1 MSAARREAGLRLA
14 ASAVLLLATAALG
27 ACEDE
32 PSVADGADASDAIDA
47 DADTDAADADTDA
60 ADADASAESW
70 PCRPDGVAPPHAP
83 GAPYL
88 GVHANPQNN
97 DLVRCALSG
106 DWEQRWHALQGLAIA
121 QPNTFSPDGA
131 TLYVTTSARADD
143 GCTVHALDAESGE
156 ARWCRAEP
164 DALGGSVAVDADGN
178 LYATLRGGVV
188 SFDPGGAERWR
199 RAYEL
204 PDGSPGGP
212 TGLHLHPAGFVAL
225 AAGNGAVEL
234 LARDTG
240 EPAATLDV
248 YVDAGLPRVE
258 RPGLA
263 VDLEPLLPEEVID
276 DFVATFGSVDQLL
289 AIFAGIGSQWTDNT
303 IGVAPDGTLYGI
315 GSGYDADSGAV
326 VQVRVEPVAGEG
338 GGVTLSP
345 GWIATFSGGSASS
358 PSISPDGRYLKVTD
372 GNSTAGLLNPAS
384 VDARALVFD
393 IDACDENT
401 DADELPE
408 RCAPAL
414 VVPLRSG
421 PALGASPM
429 LDDLEHYVW
438 EVQFAALFDN
448 DVPDLIR
455 YDGVD
460 EVWPLHLPGDAVW
473 SSVLTVTDEHIVG
486 TATRFTESSVRLLS
500 IELPATAISEVVAID
515 RATGRLV
522 FSAPITDD
530 STSTVTVGPD
540 GSLYVTQ
547 LGLLSGF
554 ALETRITGGIIRFA
568 PR

>member
-1 MSAARREAGLRLA
+1 MSERRPSLRARLA
-14 ASAVLLLATAALG
+14 PAAVLLLSGALASACAEDAA
-27 ACEDE
+27 E
-32 PSVADGADASDAIDA
+32 PEADAADVADSDADVAGADATDVA
-47 DADTDAADADTDA
+47 DAEA
-60 ADADASAESW
+60 W

-83 GAPYL
+83 GTPYL

-131 TLYVTTSARADD
+131 TLYVTTSARAED
-143 GCTVHALDAESGE
+143 GCTVHALDAASGA
-156 ARWCRAEP
+156 ARWCRAET

-188 SFDPGGAERWR
+188 SFAADGAERWR
-199 RAYEL
+199 REYL
-204 PDGSPGGP
+204 MPDGSPGGP

-225 AAGNGAVEL
+225 AAGNGAIEL

-240 EPAATLDV
+240 APAASLSV
-248 YVDAGLPRVE
+248 YDDAGLPRVE

-263 VDLEPLLPEEVID
+263 VDLEPLLPEEVVD

-289 AIFAGIGSQWTDNT
+289 AIFAGIGDQWTDNT

-315 GSGYDADSGAV
+315 GSGYSADSGAV
-326 VQVRVEPVAGEG
+326 VQVRVEPAAGEG

-358 PSISPDGRYLKVTD
+358 PSISPDGRYLKITD

-384 VDARALVFD
+384 VEARALVFD

-401 DADELPE
+401 DADALSE

-414 VVPLRSG
+414 LVPLRSG

-438 EVQFAALFDN
+438 EVQFAGLFDN

-455 YDGVD
+455 YDGAD
-460 EVWPLHLPGDAVW
+460 EVWPVHLPGDAVW
-473 SSVLTVTDEHIVG
+473 SSVLTIADEHIVG
-486 TATRFTESSVRLLS
+486 TATRFTASRERLLS
-500 IELPATAISEVVAID
+500 IELPATATSEVVALD
-515 RATGRLV
+515 RTTGALV
-522 FSAPITDD
+522 FSAPVTDD